1 MNAKMMRI
9 WFDMDTD
16 AAVSVS
22 GPEKDFGWIEIGN
35 KSERKV
41 ADGTKLTSSDF
52 SFSWRS
58 QKLKCPQVQW

>member
-9 WFDMDTD
+9 WFGIDTD

-22 GPEKDFGWIEIGN
+22 GPEKDFGWTEIGN
-35 KSERKV
+35 KSKRKV
-41 ADGTKLTSSDF
+41 TDGIKLTSSDF

-58 QKLKCPQVQW
+58 HKLKCPQVQ

>member
-9 WFDMDTD
+9 WFGIDTD

-22 GPEKDFGWIEIGN
+22 GSEEDFAWIEIGN

-41 ADGTKLTSSDF
+41 ADGNQLTSSDF
-52 SFSWRS
+52 SLSWRS
-58 QKLKCPQVQW
+58 QKLKCPQVQ